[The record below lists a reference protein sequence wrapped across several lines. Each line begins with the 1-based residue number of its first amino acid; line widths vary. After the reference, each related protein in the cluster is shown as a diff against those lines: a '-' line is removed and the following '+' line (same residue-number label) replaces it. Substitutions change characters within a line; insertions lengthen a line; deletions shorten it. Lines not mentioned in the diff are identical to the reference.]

1 VPERKEQPLRK
12 VYPVGYGM
20 DGALQYVD
28 QLMTQPQ
35 MLLIDTRFSPKSWSV
50 DWRKE
55 TLQKKYGKRYRL
67 AGAYLGN
74 LNFQGGP
81 IELADPDTGIQ
92 GLCRYLEEGY
102 DLILLCQCQDYHTC
116 HRKVIVDLL
125 LQQTSVE
132 VLQPGPAAAGAETI
146 MALSIQQP
154 YAHWLSHPGTFLS
167 AGIRPKTIEN
177 RDGITK
183 YRGPWLLHASATFDH
198 DAIDSWVG
206 RCPELEQV
214 IPLDEKAYTTRA
226 IVGIADLVG
235 VVHQS
240 NDPWFVGTYGFVF
253 ENAHPL
259 DPIAYR
265 GQLKLFPVPASLLR
279 AQLPTSDVESLSPSS
294 RKREARP

>member
-1 VPERKEQPLRK
+1 MPGIKERPSRK
-12 VYPVGYGM
+12 VYPVGYSM
-20 DGALQYVD
+20 NGALQYVD
-28 QLMTQPQ
+28 RLMAQPQ

-55 TLQKKYGKRYRL
+55 SLREKYGNRYRL

-102 DLILLCQCQDYHTC
+102 DLILLCQCQDYHRC

-125 LQQTSVE
+125 LQQISVE
-132 VLQPGPAAAGAETI
+132 VVQPGPAAAGAETI
-146 MALSIQQP
+146 MALSIKQP
-154 YAHWLSHPGTFLS
+154 YAHWLSHPGMFLS

-177 RDGITK
+177 RDWTTR
-183 YRGPWLLHASATFDH
+183 YRGPLLLHASATFDH
-198 DAIDSWVG
+198 DAIEYWTG

-226 IVGIADLVG
+226 IVGVADLVD

-240 NDPWFVGTYGFVF
+240 CDPWFVGTYGFVL
-253 ENAHPL
+253 ENARPL
-259 DPIAYR
+259 EPIAYR
-265 GQLKLFPVPASLLR
+265 GQLKLFPAPASLLG
-279 AQLPTSDVESLSPSS
+279 A
-294 RKREARP
+294 

>member
-1 VPERKEQPLRK
+1 MIQTPSTASSHPQPERNVSRK
-12 VYPVGYGM
+12 VYPVGYSMPGS
-20 DGALQYVD
+20 LQYIE
-28 QLMTQPQ
+28 QLMIQPQ

-55 TLQKKYGKRYRL
+55 SLREKYGNRYRL

-81 IELADPDTGIQ
+81 IELADPEEGIR
-92 GLCRYLEEGY
+92 GLRRYLEEGY
-102 DLILLCQCQDYHTC
+102 DLILLCQCPQYHTC

-125 LQQTSVE
+125 LQQISVE
-132 VLQPGPAAAGAETI
+132 VIHPGPAAAGAETI

-154 YAHWLSHPGTFLS
+154 YAHWLSHPGMFLS

-177 RDGITK
+177 RDWSTK
-183 YRGPWLLHASATFDH
+183 YRGPLLLHASATFDH
-198 DAIDSWVG
+198 DAIDSWIG

-226 IVGIADLVG
+226 IVGLADLVD

-240 NDPWFVGTYGFVF
+240 NDPWFVGPYGFVLG
-253 ENAHPL
+253 NARPL
-259 DPIAYR
+259 EPIPYR
-265 GQLKLFPVPASLLR
+265 GQLKLFPVPASLLG
-279 AQLPTSDVESLSPSS
+279 A
-294 RKREARP
+294 